1 MSSASDP
8 TPLVWVTGDKTVDF
22 ALETT
27 GRYVARSADERL
39 HVPVKLLWHKGGIFL
54 LKAMIEASLDS
65 NSGNIVHCAEEPSEG
80 DLIAYGGGFNSSFA
94 VLRDYPVGT
103 YERSRMRE
111 REITDKEYPETVYRF
126 ERYLGFRS
134 RPVEEQ
140 TRGGARFTEPLS
152 DYPKVIVVD
161 DADLGFRANSDHW
174 RGIIP
179 EKSRKPETA
188 PWLLLKMSFNIAT
201 GNFWEEIESRLASE
215 DSDWLKDRL
224 VVQTS
229 VARLRDLD
237 AEISK
242 NLSWERSVYDAL
254 TEIDSNKKLQ
264 CLRACPWLIV
274 SFGPSG
280 ALLINRSGKGLKW
293 RLVYNRGLMEGEWA
307 ATHKNGMMFGY
318 GSALCACLARE
329 LAQKAEPDMA
339 AAVRTG
345 LGAMQRL
352 YDEGFI
358 TNGAELYTPSRIFKG
373 SDRLSDQLSMTN
385 RRKNYNRVSCPPLL
399 GNTKTDLKLHE
410 GKLLRIAREG
420 VSALRETLPRVPVA
434 KFGNLVTVDREEI
447 EDLHAIY
454 NLIDNYCGD
463 GTVSLGSKPLA
474 IAIFGE
480 PGAGKGYAIEQLTS
494 QWREQVIN
502 PVNFNLSQFSSP
514 SEIVG
519 ALHQVRDIALEG
531 KVPLVLWDEFDSP
544 LSSSGGKFGWL
555 RYFLAPIQDGRFQQA
570 DKTHLIGP
578 SIFAF
583 AGGTAPSFQEF
594 SRRAKKAEAKGE
606 DLKATDFLSRIRG
619 YINIADVSAPNDR
632 SPKPLLMLRRALIL
646 NSLFG
651 KHSVAKRKGEG
662 YVVDDGI
669 LHAFLAIPRFEH
681 GVRSMEAIVQMSRRR
696 PGQPFDRSSLAS
708 QDQLDLHVPGKAFLD
723 IIRAHQ
729 NLSQRV

>member
-1 MSSASDP
+1 M
-8 TPLVWVTGDKTVDF
+8 
-22 ALETT
+22 
-27 GRYVARSADERL
+27 
-39 HVPVKLLWHKGGIFL
+39 
-54 LKAMIEASLDS
+54 
-65 NSGNIVHCAEEPSEG
+65 
-80 DLIAYGGGFNSSFA
+80 
-94 VLRDYPVGT
+94 
-103 YERSRMRE
+103 
-111 REITDKEYPETVYRF
+111 
-126 ERYLGFRS
+126 
-134 RPVEEQ
+134 
-140 TRGGARFTEPLS
+140 
-152 DYPKVIVVD
+152 
-161 DADLGFRANSDHW
+161 
-174 RGIIP
+174 
-179 EKSRKPETA
+179 
-188 PWLLLKMSFNIAT
+188 
-201 GNFWEEIESRLASE
+201 
-215 DSDWLKDRL
+215 
-224 VVQTS
+224 
-229 VARLRDLD
+229 
-237 AEISK
+237 
-242 NLSWERSVYDAL
+242 
-254 TEIDSNKKLQ
+254 
-264 CLRACPWLIV
+264 
-274 SFGPSG
+274 
-280 ALLINRSGKGLKW
+280 
-293 RLVYNRGLMEGEWA
+293 
-307 ATHKNGMMFGY
+307 
-318 GSALCACLARE
+318 
-329 LAQKAEPDMA
+329 
-339 AAVRTG
+339 
-345 LGAMQRL
+345 
-352 YDEGFI
+352 
-358 TNGAELYTPSRIFKG
+358 
-373 SDRLSDQLSMTN
+373 
-385 RRKNYNRVSCPPLL
+385 
-399 GNTKTDLKLHE
+399 
-410 GKLLRIAREG
+410 
-420 VSALRETLPRVPVA
+420 SALRETLPRVPVA